1 MTAPQPV
8 PPCCQRGFTLS
19 EMLLA
24 MLICGV
30 VLLGVAQF
38 FPRLFQ
44 QSRQLQQQ
52 NLLTQELRQLMLVL
66 EKNLRRAGFCQ
77 QSPCAGRGVTVS
89 DQGRCLILRL
99 QERRYPADGRPG
111 GLANES
117 YGYRWRDGSIETQRG
132 VQHCRETGWERLT
145 DPATLRVDALRFE
158 SQLPRV
164 GIYLRISSGS
174 GVTVSRQH
182 WLLAENL

>member
-1 MTAPQPV
+1 MPVTAPQPV

-30 VLLGVAQF
+30 VLLGAAQF

-99 QERRYPADGRPG
+99 QERRYPAAAGTALSGGRQTRRTG
-111 GLANES
+111 
-117 YGYRWRDGSIETQRG
+117 QRK
-132 VQHCRETGWERLT
+132 
-145 DPATLRVDALRFE
+145 
-158 SQLPRV
+158 
-164 GIYLRISSGS
+164 LRIPLAG
-174 GVTVSRQH
+174 RQYRNSARCAALPGNGLGTADGPGH
-182 WLLAENL
+182 ITGGCPAL